1 MSEDKLKTIYKV
13 GLAHFKDGKMLMTR
27 SIGKDVFYCAGGKF
41 EEGESDIECLK
52 REIKEELGVEMDDK
66 SIKFLRA
73 FEDVAHGKV
82 NMRVNIKIFSA
93 ELLEEPKPTQEIEEI
108 RYLDS
113 AADPKIL
120 APIDIQIF
128 AWLKEQKL
136 ID

>member
-1 MSEDKLKTIYKV
+1 MMDKPKIIYKV
-13 GLAHFKDGKMLMTR
+13 GLAHFKDGKILMTR

-41 EEGESDIECLK
+41 EEGESDIACLK
-52 REIKEELGVEMDDK
+52 REVKEELGVELDDA
-66 SIKFLRA
+66 SIKFLKT

-82 NMRVNIKIFSA
+82 DMRVNIKMYSA
-93 ELLEEPKPTQEIEEI
+93 NLLSEPKPSQEIEEI

-113 AADPKIL
+113 TAEPKIL

-128 AWLKEQKL
+128 AWLKENNF

>member
-1 MSEDKLKTIYKV
+1 MDKPKIIYKV
-13 GLAHFKDGKMLMTR
+13 GLAHFKDGKILMTR

-41 EEGESDIECLK
+41 EEGESDIACLK
-52 REIKEELGVEMDDK
+52 REVKEELGVELDDA
-66 SIKFLRA
+66 SIKFLKT

-82 NMRVNIKIFSA
+82 DMRVNIKMYSA
-93 ELLEEPKPTQEIEEI
+93 NLLSEPKPSQEIEEI

-113 AADPKIL
+113 TAEPKIL

-128 AWLKEQKL
+128 AWLKENNF

>member
-1 MSEDKLKTIYKV
+1 MMANPKIIYKV
-13 GLAHFKDGKMLMTR
+13 GLAHFKDGKILMTR

-41 EEGESDIECLK
+41 EEGESDIACLK
-52 REIKEELGVEMDDK
+52 REVKEELGVELDDA
-66 SIKFLRA
+66 SIKFLKT

-82 NMRVNIKIFSA
+82 DMRVNIKMYSA
-93 ELLEEPKPTQEIEEI
+93 NLLSEPKPSQEIEEI

-113 AADPKIL
+113 TAEPKIL

-128 AWLKEQKL
+128 AWLKENNF

>member
-1 MSEDKLKTIYKV
+1 MANPKIIYKV
-13 GLAHFKDGKMLMTR
+13 GLAHFKDGKILMTR

-41 EEGESDIECLK
+41 EEGESDIACLK
-52 REIKEELGVEMDDK
+52 REVKEELGVELDDA
-66 SIKFLRA
+66 SIKFLKT

-82 NMRVNIKIFSA
+82 DMRVNIKMYSA
-93 ELLEEPKPTQEIEEI
+93 NLLSEPKPSQEIEEI

-113 AADPKIL
+113 TAEPKIL

-128 AWLKEQKL
+128 AWLKENNF